1 MLDLNLIN
9 CNGQLLIK
17 LVPEFGELFL
27 KLKGE
32 KAGAARGEIQ
42 VSRDEKLENLLVR
55 IDKRENNKGTVEGY
69 VVTFDDV
76 TDLVNAQRMAAW
88 GDVARRIAHE
98 IKNPLTP
105 IQLSAER
112 LKQKFMP
119 IAGANKE
126 SLIQYTDV
134 IIRQTGDL
142 RRIVDEFSQFARMPV
157 PQRCLSDL
165 IKIIDDVIHLETSR
179 DSSIAKVLFEKPEPI
194 LLMIDPAMIT
204 QSLTNLIKNAG
215 EAIETFINKNEIDD
229 YQPIIN
235 INVSNSELETIIT
248 ISDNGIGLPKDRTR
262 LFEPYMTTREKGTG
276 AWVANC

>member
-1 MLDLNLIN
+1 
-9 CNGQLLIK
+9 
-17 LVPEFGELFL
+17 
-27 KLKGE
+27 
-32 KAGAARGEIQ
+32 
-42 VSRDEKLENLLVR
+42 
-55 IDKRENNKGTVEGY
+55 
-69 VVTFDDV
+69 
-76 TDLVNAQRMAAW
+76 
-88 GDVARRIAHE
+88 
-98 IKNPLTP
+98 
-105 IQLSAER
+105 
-112 LKQKFMP
+112 MP
-119 IAGANKE
+119 IAGENEE

-179 DSSIAKVLFEKPEPI
+179 GSSIAKVLFEKPEPI

-215 EAIETFINKNEIDD
+215 EAIETFVNKNDIDD

-235 INVSNSELETIIT
+235 ICVSNSELETIIT

-262 LFEPYMTTREKGTG
+262 LFEPYMTTREKVTGLGLPIVKKIIEEHSGEFYLEDATIFENDNHKGTS
-276 AWVANC
+276 AIIKLFKSELR